1 MADSAPKYAWMNGRV
16 IPWDQ
21 CVVHGRSAGGFM
33 GSNVFEGVRAYWS
46 AQQDE
51 LFVFKHEEHL
61 QRLGRS
67 MKTVRLEV
75 PYTLRE
81 IGRGALDLLR
91 ANEFRQDV
99 HFVPV
104 AFFGM
109 GAHNFNTLG
118 PTIDNGVYVTAVPWP
133 QPVAL
138 WNGVAAGV
146 ASWRRITD
154 DSVPPRL
161 KAGANYQNSRL
172 AQTEARV
179 NGYDTAIILNP
190 RGTVAEGPGAC
201 LMMLRD
207 GKLVTPPVTA
217 GILESITR
225 TTLME
230 LAERELGLPV
240 VEREIDRTELYVAD
254 EVFMCGSGLEVLPIT
269 SVDRIT
275 VGEGTRGPTTKRI
288 QEIYFAA
295 ARGELPAYR
304 RWLTP
309 VYSAAREPAAA
320 R

>member
-1 MADSAPKYAWMNGRV
+1 
-16 IPWDQ
+16 
-21 CVVHGRSAGGFM
+21 M
-33 GSNVFEGVRAYWS
+33 GSNVFEGVRAYWN
-46 AQQDE
+46 QRQDE
-51 LFVFKHEEHL
+51 LFVFKHGEHL
-61 QRLGRS
+61 ERLARS

-75 PYTLRE
+75 PHTLRE
-81 IGRGALDLLR
+81 IGQGAMDLLR
-91 ANEFRQDV
+91 ANEFRQDA

-118 PTIDNGVYVTAVPWP
+118 PTVDNGVYITAVPWP
-133 QPVAL
+133 QPAAL

-146 ASWRRITD
+146 ASWRRISD

-172 AQTEARV
+172 AQTEAKV
-179 NGYDTAIILNP
+179 NGYDTAIILNN

-201 LMMLRD
+201 LMMVRD

-225 TTLME
+225 ATLMD
-230 LAERELGLPV
+230 LAARELDVDV

-275 VGEGTRGPTTKRI
+275 IGEGTRGSLTKRI
-288 QEIYFAA
+288 QDLIRPGA
-295 ARGELPAYR
+295 PAGR
-304 RWLTP
+304 RPLACGP
-309 VYSAAREPAAA
+309 FRAFGRPAG

>member
-1 MADSAPKYAWMNGRV
+1 MADAAPKYAWMNGRV
-16 IPWDQ
+16 IPWAE
-21 CVVHGRSAGGFM
+21 CVLHGRSAGAFM
-33 GSNVFEGVRAYWS
+33 GANVFEGVRAYWS
-46 AQQDE
+46 AAQEE

-75 PYTLRE
+75 PHTLAE
-81 IGRGALDLLR
+81 IGQGALDLLR
-91 ANEFRQDV
+91 ANEFRQDA
-99 HFVPV
+99 HFIPV

-109 GAHNFNTLG
+109 GANNFNTLG
-118 PTIDNGVYVTAVPWP
+118 PTVENGVYITAVAWA
-133 QPVAL
+133 QPAAL
-138 WNGVAAGV
+138 WSGVAACV
-146 ASWRRITD
+146 TSWRRISD

-172 AQTEARV
+172 AQTEATV
-179 NGYDTAIILNP
+179 NGYATAIILNH

-201 LMMLRD
+201 LMMVRD
-207 GKLVTPPVTA
+207 GKLITPPVTA

-225 TTLME
+225 ATLMD
-230 LAERELGLPV
+230 LAGRELGMEV

-269 SVDRIT
+269 SVDRI
-275 VGEGTRGPTTKRI
+275 VIGEGARGPLTKRI
-288 QEIYFAA
+288 QDVYFAA

-309 VYSAAREPAAA
+309 VYRTVREPAAIA
-320 R
+320 